1 MIKKIKSLIIFSV
14 FLSIA
19 FPLVVSA
26 NSAEPPGIVVI
37 LEGGQRA
44 TDAWMMYD
52 DKKIPG
58 RRIDYP
64 FEAQFWFKA
73 YFSEEKP
80 ETFTLNVV
88 SENGQI
94 YNYNLDIKG
103 HYHNTYTV
111 NMKNMEITSGK
122 SLSRSILL
130 IFSRVILTLL
140 LEGFIFYLFSFRQKK
155 SWAIFVVVN
164 LMTQIGLNIYINS
177 VDVAASYPIIIYFF
191 GEFWVFFAEIIA
203 VSVLVKEKKVSRRIA
218 YTFIAN
224 VVSLIAGGYIL
235 TWLPL

>member
-1 MIKKIKSLIIFSV
+1 MIKKIKSLIIFSLL
-14 FLSIA
+14 LSMS

-37 LEGGQRA
+37 LEGSPIE

-52 DKKIPG
+52 DKKISG
-58 RRIDYP
+58 QRIDYL
-64 FEAQFWFKA
+64 FEAQFWYKA

-88 SENGQI
+88 SGNGQI
-94 YNYNLDIKG
+94 YSYDLDIKG
-103 HYHNTYTV
+103 HYRNTYTV

-140 LEGFIFYLFSFRQKK
+140 IEGLIFYLFGFRQKK
-155 SWAIFVVVN
+155 SWVIFLAIN

-177 VDVAASYPIIIYFF
+177 VDVAASYPIIIYLF
-191 GEFWVFFAEIIA
+191 GEFWVFFAEII
-203 VSVLVKEKKVSRRIA
+203 VFSVLVKERKLLKRIA
-218 YTFIAN
+218 YAFIAN
-224 VVSLIAGGYIL
+224 MVSLIAGGYLL